1 MGKRVLDL
9 QTDELI
15 EKYGMKYAREWYMRS
30 QDKLHLY
37 LAQEY
42 TDKQCKKIAVLAG
55 TNTAILV
62 AMLILN
68 VWRKLSKYQ

>member
-15 EKYGMKYAREWYMRS
+15 KKYGMRYAHEWYMRS

-42 TDKQCKKIAVLAG
+42 TDKVCKKITALVVTNAVITGLLCLL
-55 TNTAILV
+55 TWKSLKN
-62 AMLILN
+62 
-68 VWRKLSKYQ
+68 

>member
-1 MGKRVLDL
+1 MSKRVLDL

-15 EKYGMKYAREWYMRS
+15 KRYGMRYAREWYMRS

-37 LAQEY
+37 LAQVY

-62 AMLILN
+62 VMLLFSA
-68 VWRKLSKYQ
+68 WKKLSKYR